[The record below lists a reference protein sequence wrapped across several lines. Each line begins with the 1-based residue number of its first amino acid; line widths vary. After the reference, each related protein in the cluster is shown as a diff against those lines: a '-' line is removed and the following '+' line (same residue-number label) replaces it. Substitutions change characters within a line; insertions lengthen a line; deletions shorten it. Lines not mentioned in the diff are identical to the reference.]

1 MEKLAPMWETE
12 RWKVILAKDQTYL
25 GRGVIS
31 LKRRPC
37 ASLTELHDDELV
49 DLRNNV
55 IVPYEAAVKQAFGAD
70 MFNWACLMNNAYQNM
85 PPDPHVHWHVWPRY
99 RNPVEV
105 EGEMFV
111 DEYFGHYLSLD
122 QKRIASDEVRQVI
135 EGRILAARS
144 QF

>member
-1 MEKLAPMWETE
+1 MGKLAPLWETE
-12 RWKVILAKDQTYL
+12 HWLVILSEDQTYL

-37 ASLTELHDDELV
+37 TTLTELRDEELV

-55 IVPYEAAVKQAFGAD
+55 IVPYEAAVKKAFGAEL
-70 MFNWACLMNNAYQNM
+70 FNWACLMNNAYQNT

-99 RNPVEV
+99 RNPVEL
-105 EGEMFV
+105 EGEAFV

-122 QKRIASDEVRQVI
+122 KKRSVSPELRRMI
-135 EGRILAARS
+135 EGRILAS
-144 QF
+144 KD